1 LRLNLATTIYG
12 ASGHFQAEV
21 FNRAASDLPQT
32 VEGGDASAELGTDQ
46 LRVVATGSSLGEIL
60 ADVQVQPAA
69 FTPQG
74 DGIND
79 RAEISYSL
87 FRILAGT
94 AVSVEIYTLSGRR
107 IWRQIRTGQRAGRNR
122 TFWDGRDDRGLMAP
136 PGVYLARIAVQTDQ
150 GTFAQVRNLALVY

>member
-1 LRLNLATTIYG
+1 MR
-12 ASGHFQAEV
+12 F

-60 ADVQVQPAA
+60 ADAQVQPAA

-79 RAEISYSL
+79 RAEISY
-87 FRILAGT
+87 FRHDPQ
-94 AVSVEIYTLSGRR
+94 S
-107 IWRQIRTGQRAGRNR
+107 
-122 TFWDGRDDRGLMAP
+122 
-136 PGVYLARIAVQTDQ
+136 
-150 GTFAQVRNLALVY
+150 